1 MAKVAVI
8 KTTEELIAEADNLG
22 IATVGAT
29 VEEIA
34 RELVEVYVK
43 RLVVAKEKRKASW
56 QARID
61 AVLALVPSIATKKE
75 EQMEL
80 ELMFEEVVVAEA
92 VEAVEAA
99 EEAVVAEAEV
109 VVEEEVTEEE
119 IDDFLYG
126 EIDEEEFFIGAPEEF
141 VAETVAEVVVE
152 EKVVETIT
160 EPSTDTVKQPKKAL
174 KEEKEKNM
182 GNSIKKLSV
191 SELKTILKDRK
202 IKGYSKLKKAELV
215 ALVEATTPQAE
226 VVVEAVVE
234 QAEVVAEEVDAQ
246 AEVVEA
252 EPTVEVATQ
261 AVVVAEVPVTEENPI
276 RTKLKALGM
285 MFTDTCYNKLNIAD
299 LTAIYNIVNG
309 AVVDTTVEDSIP
321 LEVIA
326 EAPKTVVKEAKVEA
340 PVVTAEVPVIPAE
353 QPVVEKVKVE
363 VPVVEEPKVQ
373 QQKPTRKPM
382 SKVAPKVAPKV
393 EQAQVEAPKAEAAQT
408 TAEIAQ
414 AATPENNT
422 VKVLKR
428 VINMASRNRVINFI
442 SDHMLTSAI
451 NEVLHGR
458 STKDYVHN
466 VFNSFSKEEV
476 AQTEAFKAGFVNR
489 FLIAN
494 DKGTGYTI
502 KAVAMA
508 SFYKEVVYRYR
519 REDGSGKVVIADYY
533 VDYTAGQLKMRGSEN
548 VHELNAQ
555 TFDTLDRTC
564 VFLSVCGQAAPKG
577 AANAPKKSNTGKGNN
592 SNNASKKP
600 SYDDRM
606 AALVNSLQTK
616 FEAAMKSDVAAEK
629 EAVAEEIKKAIAQT
643 RDRVVARKLTP
654 FIEKL
659 TGVKVVVL

>member
-1 MAKVAVI
+1 MAKVVVV

-29 VEEIA
+29 TEEVA
-34 RELVEVYVK
+34 RELVEVYAK
-43 RLVVAKEKRKASW
+43 RLVVAKERRKASW

-61 AVLALVPSIATKKE
+61 AVLALVPSIATEKE
-75 EQMEL
+75 EQQL
-80 ELMFEEVVVAEA
+80 ELVFEATEPQAEVVEEA
-92 VEAVEAA
+92 VVTT
-99 EEAVVAEAEV
+99 AVVAEAEV
-109 VVEEEVTEEE
+109 VVEEAVEEEAVVEEVTEEE

-126 EIDEEEFFIGAPEEF
+126 EIDEETFFIGAPEE
-141 VAETVAEVVVE
+141 VTTAEVVVAE
-152 EKVVETIT
+152 EVVETIT
-160 EPSTDTVKQPKKAL
+160 EPVTDAVKQPKKAL
-174 KEEKEKNM
+174 KEEKEKDM
-182 GNSIKKLSV
+182 TNSIKKLSV
-191 SELKTILKDRK
+191 SELKAILKDRK

-215 ALVEATTPQAE
+215 ALVEATAEVVEEAQATAEVVETTAKEVVAQAE
-226 VVVEAVVE
+226 VAVEAVV
-234 QAEVVAEEVDAQ
+234 AEVNS
-246 AEVVEA
+246 
-252 EPTVEVATQ
+252 
-261 AVVVAEVPVTEENPI
+261 NPI
-276 RTKLKALGM
+276 RERLAKLGM
-285 MFTDTCYNKLNIAD
+285 TFTDTCYNKLSIAD
-299 LTAIYNIVNG
+299 LTAIYNIVKG
-309 AVVDTTVEDSIP
+309 EVVDTVVEDSIP
-321 LEVIA
+321 LETVV
-326 EAPKTVVKEAKVEA
+326 APKVEVVVAEEAIEVVEV
-340 PVVTAEVPVIPAE
+340 PVVAAEVPVIPAE
-353 QPVVEKVKVE
+353 PVVEVKAE
-363 VPVVEEPKVQ
+363 EPVAEAPKVQ
-373 QQKPTRKPM
+373 QKPVRKPM
-382 SKVAPKVAPKV
+382 SKVAPKV

-408 TAEIAQ
+408 TAETVQ
-414 AATPENNT
+414 QQPENNT
-422 VKVLKR
+422 IKVLKR

-476 AQTEAFKAGFVNR
+476 AQTAAFKTGFVDR

-494 DKGTGYTI
+494 DKGTGYII
-502 KAVAMA
+502 KSVAMA

-533 VDYTAGQLKMRGSEN
+533 VDYTAGSLKMRGSAN

-592 SNNASKKP
+592 GNSAKKP

-606 AALVNSLQTK
+606 TALVNELQAK
-616 FEAAMKSDVAAEK
+616 FEAAMKSDDAAAK
-629 EAVAEEIKKAIAQT
+629 EALVEEIKNAIVKT